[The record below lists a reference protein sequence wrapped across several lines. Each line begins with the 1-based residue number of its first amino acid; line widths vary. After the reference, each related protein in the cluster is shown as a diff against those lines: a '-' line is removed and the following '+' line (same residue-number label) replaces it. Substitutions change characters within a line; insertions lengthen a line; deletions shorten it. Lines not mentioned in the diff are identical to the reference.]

1 MKAPG
6 RHLKIRDLLD
16 AQEFVDLETLCRELD
31 ASESS
36 VRRDLVQLE
45 SEGVLR
51 RVYGGA
57 LATSVRDHARE
68 GNGRD
73 VTREHGLDFDWQST
87 RYAEEKRLIAA
98 KTAELIEDRQTVILD
113 GGSTVAAVAQA
124 LRNRPLRSLHV
135 ITNSLP
141 IATALD
147 DARHIEV
154 TLTGGYLYPRLR
166 VTLGPLCEQMLSG
179 VAADVLIMGIGGVTA
194 DGFSNG
200 NSLVVG
206 SERKMIEVASKVIIV
221 TDHTKFGR
229 NAMINVAPL
238 DVADYVVSDAGL
250 ADEYREM
257 LRGQGVEVLLA

>member
-6 RHLKIRDLLD
+6 RHLKIRALLD

-45 SEGVLR
+45 GEGVLR
-51 RVYGGA
+51 RVHGGA
-57 LATSVRDHARE
+57 LAAAAGDH
-68 GNGRD
+68 NGRD
-73 VTREHGLDFDWQST
+73 FSREQFREQGLDFAWQST
-87 RYAEEKRLIAA
+87 LQSPAKARIAA
-98 KTAELIEDRQTVILD
+98 MTASLIEDRQTVILD

-124 LRNRPLRSLHV
+124 LQNRSLHV

-141 IATALD
+141 IALGMD
-147 DARHIEV
+147 DARQIEV

-179 VAADVLIMGIGGVTA
+179 VAADVLIMGIGGVTS

-206 SERKMIEVASKVIIV
+206 SERKMIEVARKVIIV

-229 NAMINVAPL
+229 NAMLNVAPL
-238 DVADYVVSDAGL
+238 DVADCVVSDVGL
-250 ADEYREM
+250 AEEYQEM
-257 LRGQGVEVLLA
+257 LRGHGVEVLLA

>member
-6 RHLKIRDLLD
+6 RHLKIRALLD
-16 AQEFVDLETLCRELD
+16 AQEFVDLDTLCRELD

-45 SEGVLR
+45 GEGILR

-57 LATSVRDHARE
+57 MAVRDH
-68 GNGRD
+68 NGRD
-73 VTREHGLDFDWQST
+73 LTREHGLDFDWQST
-87 RYAEEKRLIAA
+87 RHAEEKRLIAA
-98 KTAELIEDRQTVILD
+98 KTAGLIEDRQTVILD

-124 LRNRPLRSLHV
+124 LRNRSLHV

-141 IATALD
+141 IALALD
-147 DARHIEV
+147 DERQIEV

-206 SERKMIEVASKVIIV
+206 SERKMIEVARKVIIV
-221 TDHTKFGR
+221 ADHSKFGR
-229 NAMINVAPL
+229 NAMIHLAPL
-238 DVADYVVSDAGL
+238 EMADCVVSDAGL
-250 ADEYREM
+250 ARW
-257 LRGQGVEVLLA
+257 

>member
-1 MKAPG
+1 MKAPE
-6 RHLKIRDLLD
+6 RHLKIRAILD
-16 AQEFVDLETLCRELD
+16 AQEFVDLETLCLELD

-57 LATSVRDHARE
+57 MVARE
-68 GNGRD
+68 QNGREL
-73 VTREHGLDFDWQST
+73 TREHGLDFDWQST
-87 RYAEEKRLIAA
+87 RQAEEKRLIAA
-98 KTAELIEDRQTVILD
+98 KTASLIEDRQTVILD

-124 LRNRPLRSLHV
+124 LRNRSLHV

-141 IATALD
+141 IALALD
-147 DARHIEV
+147 DERQIEV

-206 SERKMIEVASKVIIV
+206 SERKMIEVARKVIIV
-221 TDHTKFGR
+221 ADHTKFGR
-229 NAMINVAPL
+229 NAMIRVAPL
-238 DVADYVVSDAGL
+238 DVADYVVSDARL
-250 ADEYREM
+250 AEEYQEM
-257 LRGQGVEVLLA
+257 MRGQGVEVLLG

>member
-6 RHLKIRDLLD
+6 RHLKIRALLD

-57 LATSVRDHARE
+57 MAVAAATHRDQARE
-68 GNGRD
+68 
-73 VTREHGLDFDWQST
+73 VAPREQGLDFDWQST
-87 RYAEEKRLIAA
+87 RQAEEKRLIAA

-124 LRNRPLRSLHV
+124 LRNRSLHV

-141 IATALD
+141 IALALD
-147 DARHIEV
+147 DARQIEV

-179 VAADVLIMGIGGVTA
+179 VAADVLIMGIGGVTT

-206 SERKMIEVASKVIIV
+206 SERKMIEVARKVIIV
-221 TDHTKFGR
+221 ADHTKFGR
-229 NAMINVAPL
+229 NAMIHVAPL
-238 DVADYVVSDAGL
+238 DIADCVVSDTGL
-250 ADEYREM
+250 AQDYQDM
-257 LRGQGVEVLLA
+257 LRHQGVEVLVA

>member
-6 RHLKIRDLLD
+6 RHLKIRALLD
-16 AQEFVDLETLCRELD
+16 EREFVDLETLCRELD

-45 SEGVLR
+45 GEGALR

-57 LATSVRDHARE
+57 MLARE
-68 GNGRD
+68 GSNREIA
-73 VTREHGLDFDWQST
+73 REHFREQGLDFDWQST
-87 RYAEEKRLIAA
+87 HQAEEKRLIAA

-124 LRNRPLRSLHV
+124 LRNRSLHV

-141 IATALD
+141 IALALD
-147 DARHIEV
+147 DARQIEV

-179 VAADVLIMGIGGVTA
+179 VSADVLIMGIGGVTA

-206 SERKMIEVASKVIIV
+206 SERKMIEVARKVIIV
-221 TDHTKFGR
+221 ADHTKFGR
-229 NAMINVAPL
+229 NAMIHVAPL
-238 DVADYVVSDAGL
+238 DVADCVVSDGGL
-250 ADEYREM
+250 AEEYQEL

>member
-6 RHLKIRDLLD
+6 RHLKIRALLD

-45 SEGVLR
+45 GEGVLR

-57 LATSVRDHARE
+57 MSARDATRDGN

-73 VTREHGLDFDWQST
+73 LPREQGLDFDWQST
-87 RYAEEKRLIAA
+87 RYADEKRRIAA

-124 LRNRPLRSLHV
+124 LRNRRLHV

-141 IATALD
+141 IALVLGEE
-147 DARHIEV
+147 RQIEV
-154 TLTGGYLYPRLR
+154 TLAGGYLYPRLR
-166 VTLGPLCEQMLSG
+166 VTLGPLCEQMLDG
-179 VAADVLIMGIGGVTA
+179 VSADVLIMGIGGISA

-206 SERKMIEVASKVIIV
+206 SERKMIEVARKVIIV
-221 TDHTKFGR
+221 ADHTKFGR
-229 NAMINVAPL
+229 NAMIQVAPL
-238 DVADYVVSDAGL
+238 EVADYVVSDSGL
-250 ADEYREM
+250 AEEYQEM
-257 LRGQGVEVLLA
+257 LRSQGVEVLLV

>member
-6 RHLKIRDLLD
+6 RHLKIRALLE

-45 SEGVLR
+45 AEGELR

-57 LATSVRDHARE
+57 MAIRDQLRDANRDSQRE
-68 GNGRD
+68 Q
-73 VTREHGLDFDWQST
+73 GLDFEWQST
-87 RYAEEKRLIAA
+87 RNAEEKRRIAA
-98 KTAELIEDRQTVILD
+98 RTADLIEDRQTVILD
-113 GGSTVAAVAQA
+113 GGSTVAAVAHA
-124 LRNRPLRSLHV
+124 LRGRRLHI

-141 IATALD
+141 IALAMD
-147 DARHIEV
+147 DEKQIEI

-179 VAADVLIMGIGGVTA
+179 VSADVLVMGIGGISS

-206 SERKMIEVASKVIIV
+206 SERKMIEVAQKVIIV
-221 TDHTKFGR
+221 ADHTKFGR
-229 NAMINVAPL
+229 NAMLQVAPL
-238 DVADYVVSDAGL
+238 DVADYVVSDTAL
-250 ADEYREM
+250 AEEYQEILRSRE
-257 LRGQGVEVLLA
+257 VEIILA

>member
-6 RHLKIRDLLD
+6 RHLKIRELLD
-16 AQEFVDLETLCRELD
+16 AREFVDLETFCRELD

-57 LATSVRDHARE
+57 MAPRE
-68 GNGRD
+68 SNGRD
-73 VTREHGLDFDWQST
+73 LTREQGLDFDWQST
-87 RYAEEKRLIAA
+87 RQAEEKRLIAA
-98 KTAELIEDRQTVILD
+98 ATAGLIEDRQTVILD

-124 LRNRPLRSLHV
+124 LRNRRLHV

-141 IATALD
+141 IALALD
-147 DARHIEV
+147 DERQIEV

-206 SERKMIEVASKVIIV
+206 SERKMIEVARKVIIV
-221 TDHTKFGR
+221 ADHTKFGR
-229 NAMINVAPL
+229 NAMIHLAPL
-238 DVADYVVSDAGL
+238 EMADYVVSDAGL
-250 ADEYREM
+250 AGEYQEM
-257 LRGQGVEVLLA
+257 LRRRGVEVLLG

>member
-6 RHLKIRDLLD
+6 RHLKIRALLD

-45 SEGVLR
+45 SEGELR

-57 LATSVRDHARE
+57 MSVRDQP
-68 GNGRD
+68 RD
-73 VTREHGLDFDWQST
+73 GTRETGLDFDWQST
-87 RYAEEKRLIAA
+87 RQADEKRRIAA
-98 KTAELIEDRQTVILD
+98 RTAALIEDRQTVILD

-124 LRNRPLRSLHV
+124 LRNRSLHV

-141 IATALD
+141 IALALD
-147 DARHIEV
+147 DQRQIEV

-206 SERKMIEVASKVIIV
+206 SERKMIEVARKVIIV

-229 NAMINVAPL
+229 NAMIQVAPL
-238 DVADYVVSDAGL
+238 DVADYLISDTGL
-250 ADEYREM
+250 AEEYQDL

>member
-6 RHLKIRDLLD
+6 RHLKIRALLE
-16 AQEFVDLETLCRELD
+16 AQEFVDIETLCRELE

-45 SEGVLR
+45 SEGELR

-57 LATSVRDHARE
+57 MPVRDQTRDGGRE
-68 GNGRD
+68 L
-73 VTREHGLDFDWQST
+73 TREQGLDFDWQST
-87 RYAEEKRLIAA
+87 RHAEEKRLIAA
-98 KTAELIEDRQTVILD
+98 KTAALIEDRQTVILD

-124 LRNRPLRSLHV
+124 LRNRSLHV

-141 IATALD
+141 IALALD
-147 DARHIEV
+147 DDRQIEV

-166 VTLGPLCEQMLSG
+166 VTLGPLCEQMLDG
-179 VAADVLIMGIGGVTA
+179 VSADVLIMGIGGVTA

-206 SERKMIEVASKVIIV
+206 SERKMIEVARKVIIV
-221 TDHTKFGR
+221 ADHSKFGR
-229 NAMINVAPL
+229 NAMIHLAPL
-238 DVADYVVSDAGL
+238 EMADCVVSDAGL
-250 ADEYREM
+250 AEEYREL
-257 LRGQGVEVLLA
+257 LRGRGVEVLLA

>member
-6 RHLKIRDLLD
+6 RHLKIRTLLD
-16 AQEFVDLETLCRELD
+16 AQEFVDLETFCRELE

-45 SEGVLR
+45 SEGMLR

-57 LATSVRDHARE
+57 MAARE
-68 GNGRD
+68 QNGREL
-73 VTREHGLDFDWQST
+73 TREQGLDFDWQST
-87 RYAEEKRLIAA
+87 RQAEEKRLIAA
-98 KTAELIEDRQTVILD
+98 KTAGLIEDRQTVILD

-124 LRNRPLRSLHV
+124 LRNRSLHV

-141 IATALD
+141 IALALD
-147 DARHIEV
+147 DARQIEV

-206 SERKMIEVASKVIIV
+206 SERKMIEVARKVIIV
-221 TDHTKFGR
+221 ADHTKFGR
-229 NAMINVAPL
+229 SAMIPLAPL
-238 DVADYVVSDAGL
+238 ETADYVVSDAGL
-250 ADEYREM
+250 TEEYQEM
-257 LRGQGVEVLLA
+257 LRAQGVEVLLG

>member
-6 RHLKIRDLLD
+6 RHLKIRALLD

-57 LATSVRDHARE
+57 LSRDQAAGARDQARDH
-68 GNGRD
+68 
-73 VTREHGLDFDWQST
+73 TREQGLDFAWQST

-98 KTAELIEDRQTVILD
+98 KTAGLIEDRQTVILD

-124 LRNRPLRSLHV
+124 LRSRALRSLHV

-141 IATALD
+141 IALALD
-147 DARHIEV
+147 DDREIEV

-206 SERKMIEVASKVIIV
+206 SERKMIEVARKVIIV
-221 TDHTKFGR
+221 ADHTKFGR

-238 DVADYVVSDAGL
+238 DVADCVVSDAGL
-250 ADEYREM
+250 AEEYREM
-257 LRGQGVEVLLA
+257 LRVQGVEVLLA

>member
-6 RHLKIRDLLD
+6 RHLKIRALLD

-45 SEGVLR
+45 AEGELR

-57 LATSVRDHARE
+57 MAVRARD
-68 GNGRD
+68 GSARD
-73 VTREHGLDFDWQST
+73 SHREQGLDFDWQST
-87 RYAEEKRLIAA
+87 RQADEKRRIAA
-98 KTAELIEDRQTVILD
+98 KTVELIEDRQTVILD
-113 GGSTVAAVAQA
+113 GGSTVAAVARE
-124 LRNRPLRSLHV
+124 LKSRSLHV

-141 IATALD
+141 IAMAFED
-147 DARHIEV
+147 RRQIEV
-154 TLTGGYLYPRLR
+154 TLTGGFLYPRLH

-179 VAADVLIMGIGGVTA
+179 VAADVLIMGIGGITA

-206 SERKMIEVASKVIIV
+206 SERKMIEVARKVIIV
-221 TDHTKFGR
+221 ADHTKFGR
-229 NAMINVAPL
+229 NAMLQVAPL
-238 DVADYVVSDAGL
+238 SVADCIVTDSAL
-250 ADEYREM
+250 PAEYQAM
-257 LRGQGVEVLLA
+257 LREQGVEVLLA

>member
-1 MKAPG
+1 MKASG
-6 RHLKIRDLLD
+6 RHLKIRALLD

-57 LATSVRDHARE
+57 MAVTMRDHVRGGE
-68 GNGRD
+68 Q
-73 VTREHGLDFDWQST
+73 GLDFDWQSG
-87 RYAEEKRLIAA
+87 RMAEEKRLIAA
-98 KTAELIEDRQTVILD
+98 KAAGLIEDGQTIILD

-124 LRNRPLRSLHV
+124 LRNRSLHV

-141 IATALD
+141 IALALD
-147 DARHIEV
+147 DARQIEV

-166 VTLGPLCEQMLSG
+166 VTLGPLCERMLSG

-200 NSLVVG
+200 NTLVVG
-206 SERKMIEVASKVIIV
+206 SERKMMEVARKVIIV

-229 NAMINVAPL
+229 NAMIQVAPL
-238 DVADYVVSDAGL
+238 DEADCVVSDAGL
-250 ADEYREM
+250 AEEYQEL
-257 LRGQGVEVLLA
+257 LRARGVEVLLA

>member
-6 RHLKIRDLLD
+6 RHLKIRELLD

-45 SEGVLR
+45 SEGALR

-57 LATSVRDHARE
+57 MAMREAVRDGNTRDIARE
-68 GNGRD
+68 HF
-73 VTREHGLDFDWQST
+73 REQGLDFDWQSA
-87 RYAEEKRLIAA
+87 RQSEEKRLIAA
-98 KTAELIEDRQTVILD
+98 KTATLIEDRQTVILD

-124 LRNRPLRSLHV
+124 LRNRSLHV

-141 IATALD
+141 IALALD
-147 DARHIEV
+147 DARQIEV

-166 VTLGPLCEQMLSG
+166 VTLGPLCEQMLDG
-179 VAADVLIMGIGGVTA
+179 VSADVLIMGIGGVTA

-206 SERKMIEVASKVIIV
+206 SERKMIEVARKVIIV

-229 NAMINVAPL
+229 NAMIHLAPL
-238 DVADYVVSDAGL
+238 EVADYVISDSGL
-250 ADEYREM
+250 NEEYQEL
-257 LRGQGVEVLLA
+257 LRSQNVEVLLA